1 MAPTKGR
8 VIRPSGPTTFG
19 PANSGLPG
27 KSRLIWS
34 PGPMVYSSP
43 AAGSKFCKLWW
54 DSDSVWDRSG
64 LDFRGDFVVRA
75 KFGSLGEIELLHI
88 GQDIGTTSSVSF

>member
-1 MAPTKGR
+1 MPPTKGR

-34 PGPMVYSSP
+34 PGPIVYSSP
-43 AAGSKFCKLWW
+43 AAGSKFCRISGGIQTQFGIALIWI
-54 DSDSVWDRSG
+54 SRGILLSVQ
-64 LDFRGDFVVRA
+64 
-75 KFGSLGEIELLHI
+75 SLGA
-88 GQDIGTTSSVSF
+88 

>member
-1 MAPTKGR
+1 MPPTRGR

-34 PGPMVYSSP
+34 PGPIVYSSP
-43 AAGSKFCKLWW
+43 AAGSKFCRTL
-54 DSDSVWDRSG
+54 VG
-64 LDFRGDFVVRA
+64 FRLSL
-75 KFGSLGEIELLHI
+75 GSLWSGFPREILL
-88 GQDIGTTSSVSF
+88 SVQSLGA